1 MLTENVQYT
10 RVQMGQLAGV
20 GSATQLPDVQCALVS
35 FKALGVNTGMVYLGG
50 AGVTV
55 DGTATNTTTGFEL
68 DAGDATPWIPVDN
81 LNRLYRICD
90 STADHL
96 SYIALSL

>member
-1 MLTENVQYT
+1 MQVENIQYKT
-10 RVQMGQLAGV
+10 VKMGQLAGV
-20 GSATQLPDVQCALVS
+20 ASATQLPDVQCSLVS
-35 FKALGVNTGMVYLGG
+35 FKALGVNTGMVYLGA

-90 STADHL
+90 GTADHL
-96 SYIALSL
+96 SYIALDL